1 MNMPC
6 IRTKTVFYYLC
17 RFYDKTSL
25 SADKYPVNLTSL
37 YRYFHFLFYLVSIL
51 FLGGCMDLGL
61 IIQLIS
67 GAVGGNVAG
76 NVMKESSLGPVLN
89 SVVGIIG
96 GGIGGQVLG
105 ALGMGAATGGM
116 DIASIVTQIAGGGIG
131 GGVLLAI
138 IGLVKGVLAK
148 R

>member
-1 MNMPC
+1 
-6 IRTKTVFYYLC
+6 
-17 RFYDKTSL
+17 
-25 SADKYPVNLTSL
+25 
-37 YRYFHFLFYLVSIL
+37 
-51 FLGGCMDLGL
+51 MDLGL

-76 NVMKESSLGPVLN
+76 GLMKSNSLGPLLN
-89 SVVGIIG
+89 SVIGILG

-116 DIASIVTQIAGGGIG
+116 DIASIVSQIAGGGIG
-131 GGVLLAI
+131 GGILLAV
-138 IGLVKGVLAK
+138 IGLVKGLLAK